1 MQQIFAIMRK
11 DLNLWVRRPAYLIA
25 SLIMAVLIVAVVG
38 DTLSG
43 ARHIPFGIYDPGNIG
58 DLNNKLGNSEKFA
71 LRQYSDP
78 KLAESDLR
86 SGKIIAFAKIDQDPL
101 EDSVEIVTE
110 GHNPFVDDQI
120 SMGLLR
126 ALTGT
131 ASNSSNKNVDSPL
144 KTTSLSN
151 IQYELRDYITPG
163 LAAYLC
169 YVLASMNLGFSWIYE
184 WMEKT
189 YRQIILAPHG
199 LRSAIIA
206 KTTTVT
212 LQASSVLW
220 IALLLTSPL
229 AGFQLGNNPVG
240 VVLFTLLSVFCF
252 ASIGLSFACWLRTI
266 RVYTM
271 TVSIL
276 GVALMF
282 ISGIIV
288 PLEAMPVWE
297 QAIARC
303 LPLYYAADAFKGVIL
318 NTPAHYSE
326 DILVLALWSFAGLVV
341 SSLLLTKRQAAL

>member
-1 MQQIFAIMRK
+1 MEQVIAIMRK
-11 DLNLWVRRPAYLIA
+11 DLRQWIRRPAYLIA
-25 SLIMAVLIVAVVG
+25 SLIMAILIVAVVG

-43 ARHIPFGIYDPGNIG
+43 ARHIPFGLYDPGNV
-58 DLNNKLGNSEKFA
+58 
-71 LRQYSDP
+71 
-78 KLAESDLR
+78 SDLKKKLSPSER
-86 SGKIIAFAKIDQDPL
+86 FEVIEYTDLELARHDLVNGKIVAFARVDEDPL
-101 EDSVEIVTE
+101 EDTIEIVTE

-126 ALTGT
+126 GLTGPGNQNIET
-131 ASNSSNKNVDSPL
+131 AI
-144 KTTSLSN
+144 KTSSLSN
-151 IQYELRDYITPG
+151 FQYELRDFITPG

-206 KTTTVT
+206 KTMTVT
-212 LQASSVLW
+212 LQASAVLW
-220 IALLLTSPL
+220 LALTLTAPFAHFTLGTNPL
-229 AGFQLGNNPVG
+229 GLIC
-240 VVLFTLLSVFCF
+240 FTLLSVFCF

-288 PLEAMPVWE
+288 PLEAMPAW
-297 QAIARC
+297 QQIIARGM
-303 LPLYYAADAFKGVIL
+303 PLYYAADAFKGVFL
-318 NTPAHYSE
+318 DTPANYMN
-326 DILVLALWSFAGLVV
+326 DAFVLSAWSISGL
-341 SSLLLTKRQAAL
+341 LIAAYLLTKRQAAL